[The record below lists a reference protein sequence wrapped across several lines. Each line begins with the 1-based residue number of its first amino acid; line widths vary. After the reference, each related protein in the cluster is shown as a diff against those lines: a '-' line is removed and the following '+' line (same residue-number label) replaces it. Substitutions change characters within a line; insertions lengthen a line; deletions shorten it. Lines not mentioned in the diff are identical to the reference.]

1 VIEVFRDSKASLVQQ
16 VRKDSKEIKDSKASL
31 VQQVHKDSKEIKDS
45 KENKVLENTSMDQQ
59 HQIPKKKD

>member
-16 VRKDSKEIKDSKASL
+16 VR
-31 VQQVHKDSKEIKDS
+31 KDSKEIKDS